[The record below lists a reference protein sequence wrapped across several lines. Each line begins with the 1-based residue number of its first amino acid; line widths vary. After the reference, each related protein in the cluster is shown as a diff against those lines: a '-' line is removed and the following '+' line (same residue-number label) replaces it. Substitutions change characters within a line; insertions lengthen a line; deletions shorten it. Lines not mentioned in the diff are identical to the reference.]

1 MGKQGVLT
9 LFEIPQEA
17 SGLQTPVRTILPI
30 RPVQAKAP
38 TRAGSGPNS
47 MQAEGVCEGV

>member
-17 SGLQTPVRTILPI
+17 SGLQTPVRAILQILP
-30 RPVQAKAP
+30 VHAKAP
-38 TRAGSGPNS
+38 TRAGGVPNN
-47 MQAEGVCEGV
+47 MQTEGV